1 VLAPYLVN
9 VKKYDYR
16 STYNTIVHW
25 PDKCARKRL
34 LKFNVGYK
42 ENYALNHSRKNG
54 MKSMRLDTMK
64 FGYADMYKEV
74 ILKEN
79 DDSYAT
85 KQK

>member
-1 VLAPYLVN
+1 MRP
-9 VKKYDYR
+9 
-16 STYNTIVHW
+16 
-25 PDKCARKRL
+25 
-34 LKFNVGYK
+34 KFNVGYK
-42 ENYALNHSRKNG
+42 ANYALNHSRKNG
-54 MKSMRLDTMK
+54 MKSMRFDTMK